1 VDKADISL
9 QESEAEATRSLAKD
23 LSPHVHL
30 ADRALDLAA
39 STLDSLPPQRL
50 ATVPKSR
57 RVASSLMARLMNDL
71 RCVEIVVTRGYAIQ
85 GISLGGAIYETAFT
99 IAYIGGDEEIAQEWI
114 DHDNPV
120 RPFRDARTL
129 TKVGLANLGI
139 PNPEGQ
145 AKTEY
150 RVYQQMC
157 MAKHANPLLQME
169 HSIKVSNKT
178 VEIFSGP
185 ETSEAAIRA
194 SWFALEHSAALLAI
208 VASYSVIKNHVP
220 EEKRPPLVNEFH
232 VIGTLRK
239 RLEKRAK
246 ERWGTKDPFEGK
258 W

>member
-1 VDKADISL
+1 MDDGDTSL
-9 QESEAEATRSLAKD
+9 QESEAQAATMLAQE
-23 LSPHVHL
+23 LSPHIHL
-30 ADRALDLAA
+30 TTRAYDLAA
-39 STLDSLPPQRL
+39 STLESIPRQRL
-50 ATVPKSR
+50 VTVPKSR
-57 RVASSLMARLMNDL
+57 RVASSLLACLMNDV
-71 RCVEIVVTRGYAIQ
+71 RCVEIIVSRGYAIQ
-85 GISLGGAIYETAFT
+85 GVSLGAPIYETAFT
-99 IAYIGGDEEIAQEWI
+99 IAYIGGNDDLAQMWI
-114 DHDNPV
+114 DHDNPT

-157 MAKHANPLLQME
+157 MAKHATPRLQME

-194 SWFALEHSAALLAI
+194 SWFALNHSAALIAV
-208 VASYSVIKNHVP
+208 VAAYSIIKNHVP
-220 EEKRPPLVNEFH
+220 DEKRPPLVNEFH

-239 RLEKRAK
+239 RLEQRAK